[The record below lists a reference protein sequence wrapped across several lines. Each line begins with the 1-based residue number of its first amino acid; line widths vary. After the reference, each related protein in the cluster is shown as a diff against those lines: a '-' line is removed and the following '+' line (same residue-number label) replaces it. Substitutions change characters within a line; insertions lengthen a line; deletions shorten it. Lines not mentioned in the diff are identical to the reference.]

1 MIQDTLY
8 TIILVFYGWI
18 IFLGFITF
26 LLGDSL
32 LILFMYG
39 VLVLYESGI
48 YYLRY
53 YTLPSQGGERER
65 ERERKRY
72 QFYTGLIILLVSID
86 LVFHLFCWFF
96 FPLVENL
103 GERTVLPLMLLS
115 DASRLYYEFYLPNN
129 NGENTT
135 TENFSVLIGT

>member
-18 IFLGFITF
+18 LFLGFITF
-26 LLGDSL
+26 LLGDSFL
-32 LILFMYG
+32 VLVMYG
-39 VLVLYESGI
+39 VLILYESGI

-53 YTLPSQGGERER
+53 SALLSQGAER
-65 ERERKRY
+65 ERERKRH

-129 NGENTT
+129 NGENTP